1 MSEGI
6 IFNIQK
12 LSIHDG
18 PGIRTVV
25 FFKGCPLRCLW
36 CANPE
41 SQKKEREIA
50 CFTNRCVECGYCEN
64 VCPQH
69 AITRT
74 GKVSVIDRDKCDLC
88 EVCVKECCT
97 NSKQVVGKPYSLD
110 EVMVEILKDK
120 PFYDESG
127 GGVTFSGGEPL
138 MQADFLLETLKACK
152 EAGVNTA
159 IETTGLGDL
168 SKFLEAAKYLDLV
181 FFDVKHM
188 DSKIHEQLTGVPN
201 ERIHQHLRELAKV
214 HHNIIA
220 RIPTIPGMND
230 SEENIAATAAFVSS
244 LGIGKLELL
253 PYHNFGEYKY
263 SQMGMEYQLHDI
275 ESPSPEAMEHLRQ
288 VAQDAAKGTSMV
300 CEVVEM

>member
-1 MSEGI
+1 MNKGI

-41 SQKKEREIA
+41 SQHKEVEIA

-74 GKVSVIDRDKCDLC
+74 GKVSVIDRSKCLVC
-88 EVCVKECCT
+88 QTCVKECCT
-97 NSKQVVGKPYSLD
+97 NSKQVVGKPYTVD
-110 EVMVEILKDK
+110 EIMVEILKDK

-138 MQADFLLETLKACK
+138 MQADFLLEVLKACK
-152 EAGVNTA
+152 EAGLHTA
-159 IETTGLGDL
+159 IETTGVGDL
-168 SKFLEAAKYLDLV
+168 SKLLEAAKYLDLV

-188 DSKIHEQLTGVPN
+188 DSATHQKLTGVPN
-201 ERIHQHLRELAKV
+201 EMIHEHLRELAKV
-214 HHNIIA
+214 HSNIVA

-244 LGIGKLELL
+244 LGIGRLEFL

-263 SQMGMEYQLHDI
+263 GQMGMEYQLHEI
-275 ESPSPEAMEHLRQ
+275 EAPSAEFMAHLRD
-288 VAQDAAKGTSMV
+288 VALEAAKGTSME
-300 CEVVEM
+300 CEVVET